1 MDEKELDLLLT
12 EALNSYPMAQ
22 LPEGFNDRL
31 LAQLPARAPQAVTPP
46 ERFRL
51 GFLDISLSLLIALSM
66 LSVTLVALWL
76 LGFISGPAVS
86 LSLPTFDLAS
96 WRPLIENNFLLL
108 VLAAMGLSGAIALM
122 GALFISLWEDRPT
135 YLPA

>member
-22 LPEGFNDRL
+22 LPEAFNERL
-31 LAQLPARAPQAVTPP
+31 LAQLPARAPRVVTPP

-76 LGFISGPAVS
+76 LGFLSGPAVS
-86 LSLPTFDLAS
+86 LSVPTFDLAS

-108 VLAAMGLSGAIALM
+108 VLAAMGLSGAIALV
-122 GALFISLWEDRPT
+122 GALLISLWEDRPT